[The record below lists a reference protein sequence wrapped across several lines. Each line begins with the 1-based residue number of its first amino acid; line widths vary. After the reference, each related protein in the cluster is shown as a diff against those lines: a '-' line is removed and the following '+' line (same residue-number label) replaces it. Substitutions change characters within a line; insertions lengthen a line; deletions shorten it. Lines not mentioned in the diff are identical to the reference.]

1 MPTIVYEITW
11 DLGAGFVAMPG
22 ALGAEVE
29 LQMTEGQTGLGW
41 GNAAVP
47 RATIRATAATVDAAW
62 SYRPVKIRVS
72 VDSGAYQD
80 LFTGPL
86 LEQEDDGI
94 GLRYTAGGM
103 DVIIQR
109 AQVRTPVRRRRPVAT
124 KTTALTNEDP
134 DSGSPGWA
142 NEVFWRAGGRPWDQ
156 RGSYPLSSTVLF
168 YYICDGSSVAPPAYC
183 VDGDNAW
190 ESLLLLAEAGAGQIY
205 QDASGVMHFVNPL
218 SFGESAASPPHLTDS
233 LTTVPT
239 GIPYGRLSRSTQV
252 EGVISTAHAPF
263 KTRGVQVMQQVYE
276 DKTAYDIAP
285 SAYRDFEL
293 AMQWPIATYG
303 TAAVKASTS
312 QGVVTT
318 VTPTVLSTS
327 GMRIVIR
334 VTNPSSSVGLIVH
347 QITVEGEP
355 VSVVSEGTASF
366 TGSTVGPFPAEL
378 RLPSN
383 DAVQTYADAR
393 RWSRMAVR
401 FFNTPRPVYTLA
413 DLPYSPALLP
423 GAYALL
429 TSARR
434 SLSGT
439 PVRITRVQVE
449 RSGAKVSSL
458 ACVPLTGLPRLSDFF
473 IIGQTYADGD
483 IRKYGY

>member
-1 MPTIVYEITW
+1 MPAIAYEITW

-29 LQMTEGQTGLGW
+29 LQMTEGNTGLGW

-62 SYRPVKIRVS
+62 SYRPVKVRVS
-72 VDSGAYQD
+72 VDGGAFQD

-86 LEQEDDGI
+86 LEQEDDGVS
-94 GLRYTAGGM
+94 LRYTAGGM

-109 AQVRTPVRRRRPVAT
+109 APVRTPVRRRRPIAT
-124 KTTALTNEDP
+124 KTTATSNEDP

-142 NEVFWRAGGRPWDQ
+142 NEVFWRGGGRPWDQ

-233 LTTVPT
+233 LATVPT
-239 GIPYGRLSRSTQV
+239 GVPYGRLSRQAVV

-263 KTRGVQVMQQVYE
+263 KVRGVQVMQQVYE

-285 SAYRDFEL
+285 SASRDFEL
-293 AMQWPIATYG
+293 AFQWPIATHG
-303 TAAVKASTS
+303 NVTIEASTA
-312 QGVVTT
+312 QGVPTS
-318 VTPTVLSTS
+318 VTPSIITTS
-327 GMRIVIR
+327 GMRRVIR
-334 VTNPSSSVGLIVH
+334 VTNPSSTVGLIVH
-347 QITVEGEP
+347 RIAAEGEP

-366 TGSTVGPFPAEL
+366 TGSSVGPFPAEL

-401 FFNTPRPVYTLA
+401 FFNSPRPVYSLS
-413 DLPYSPALLP
+413 DLPYSPLLLP

-434 SLSGT
+434 GLSSVGC
-439 PVRITRVQVE
+439 RITRVQVE
-449 RSGAKVSSL
+449 RSGAKIASL
-458 ACVPLTGLPRLSDFF
+458 SCVPLTGLPKLSDFL
-473 IIGQTYADGD
+473 IIGNTYSDSD
-483 IRKYGY
+483 VRKMGY